1 MDGTFRGVNQAEAQE
16 QGLQLEPTKCTQA
29 ARDLKAAYQ
38 ALRSDAE
45 FNSTVDPDLADK
57 LEVVAQMGA
66 VRLATVEYIL
76 GKEIFAEYNTITD
89 IMISRRLPMCSEEV
103 SVM

>member
-1 MDGTFRGVNQAEAQE
+1 MHPGG
-16 QGLQLEPTKCTQA
+16 QGLEGGL
-29 ARDLKAAYQ
+29 Q

-89 IMISRRLPMCSEEV
+89 IMISRRLPMCREEV